1 MISKTSIETKLR
13 KLRLFEYFVIK
24 LAEWKNEITPNSNT
38 RFTKLQLHKL
48 LFLSAASNDNEEK
61 HLMFDIFDN
70 FYALQY
76 GPVEMDIYRA
86 MSDVGQFSILEF
98 NNRDCIIEKGNYTT
112 NEISKDDK
120 EIIDGAIRSLRK
132 RNQNYVIMSG
142 FQLVNITHGW
152 TVWQVSMELANLLG
166 NKMER
171 MSISDIIN
179 SKTKTF

>member
-1 MISKTSIETKLR
+1 MISKILIEKKLR

-48 LFLSAASNDNEEK
+48 LFLSAASNDNGEK

-98 NNRDCIIEKGNYTT
+98 NNRDCIIKKGDYTI
-112 NEISKDDK
+112 NEINKDDK
-120 EIIDGAIRSLRK
+120 EVIDSAIRSLREK
-132 RNQNYVIMSG
+132 NQNYVIMSG